1 MDRRTALKQMFIIA
15 GGMMIAT
22 SCDFSSKAPSIQLN
36 NVKLDS
42 DDELFLF
49 ELVETIIPKT
59 DSSGAKDLNLHLFVM
74 KMLDDCTSPEDQKKF
89 LEGLK
94 TAEKIKGKSAA
105 EQIAYLKA
113 LPQDDV
119 FFNILKRRTIQ
130 GYKNS
135 EYVMKNKL
143 VYELVPGRYNGA
155 FKIDG

>member
-42 DDELFLF
+42 DDELFLS

-59 DSSGAKDLNLHLFVM
+59 DSSGGKDLNLHLFVM
-74 KMLDDCTSPEDQKKF
+74 KMLDDCTSPDDQKKF

-94 TAEKIKGKSAA
+94 TAEKIKGKPAA
-105 EQIAYLKA
+105 EQIAYLKS

-155 FKIDG
+155 FKIVG

>member
-42 DDELFLF
+42 DDELFLS

-59 DSSGAKDLNLHLFVM
+59 DSSGGKDLNLHLFVM

>member
-42 DDELFLF
+42 DDELFLS

-143 VYELVPGRYNGA
+143 VYELVPGRYNRA
-155 FKIDG
+155 FKIVG

>member
-42 DDELFLF
+42 DDELFLS

-59 DSSGAKDLNLHLFVM
+59 DSSGGKDLNLHLFVM

-155 FKIDG
+155 FKIVG